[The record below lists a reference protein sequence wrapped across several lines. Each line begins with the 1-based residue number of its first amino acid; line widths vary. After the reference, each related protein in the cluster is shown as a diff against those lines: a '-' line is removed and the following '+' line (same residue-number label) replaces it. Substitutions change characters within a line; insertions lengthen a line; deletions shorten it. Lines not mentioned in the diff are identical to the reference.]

1 MNTILQKYI
10 PSFSVLMKVEE
21 SAVFVS
27 ARWLFEFRSSDYN
40 SCSGPLYQMDT
51 DTILEETTPI
61 RLEVFHYRL
70 KTITQDAFGS
80 SH

>member
-1 MNTILQKYI
+1 MLSLSLPGGYLSLDLVTIILVIFAFMK
-10 PSFSVLMKVEE
+10 PFS
-21 SAVFVS
+21 
-27 ARWLFEFRSSDYN
+27 D
-40 SCSGPLYQMDT
+40 PLYQMDT